1 MIANMAT
8 EKVKESLLR
17 NAVDMPIG
25 TFKRFLK
32 TVVSNLDGRYGN
44 TYLFLRG
51 SNGIARY
58 YVYDY
63 SLGITKSVAFTVS
76 VDADDLKRSLVATL
90 KTLNVGKAMIVT
102 MSGVPKAIVKRIGKK
117 PL

>member
-1 MIANMAT
+1 MD
-8 EKVKESLLR
+8 K
-17 NAVDMPIG
+17 PIG

-76 VDADDLKRSLVATL
+76 VDADDLKRSLVGTL